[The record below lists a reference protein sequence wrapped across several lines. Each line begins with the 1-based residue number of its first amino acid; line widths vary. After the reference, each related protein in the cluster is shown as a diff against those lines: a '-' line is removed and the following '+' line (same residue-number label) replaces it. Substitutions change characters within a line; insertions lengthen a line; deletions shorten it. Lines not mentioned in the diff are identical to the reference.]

1 MHILDTDGVLQKK
14 KGGSLTAALQRVHLA
29 PYPDSKYPYLLC
41 DFPGR
46 YSSFFYCFPCII
58 FVNGLPDTLFFSVAI
73 LTTVSVDGL
82 AIHLLKHRHH

>member
-46 YSSFFYCFPCII
+46 YPSFFTAFPAT
-58 FVNGLPDTLFFSVAI
+58 FSLSVFQTLNSFSVAI

-82 AIHLLKHRHH
+82 KTHLV